1 MVQEESKQ
9 FPQFAT
15 KIEIKLASIKWRFPN
30 RFLCNAEFTVLRDR
44 LFFGLKKQ
52 IRDSIRFR
60 FSDPTI
66 SYSELLRLAREAE
79 VEERGTDS
87 GSKRKSDTTDKPKVS
102 VAVVVESDKV
112 NSADFDKLKS
122 LACKMEEENRKT
134 QILMKDIQDA
144 PRFKEIKG
152 VDLEVDEEAM
162 VMVEVEGMEDDV
174 MVIIKVIAEVEVE
187 PEADVGEEVMVEV
200 ITIKPKIKIREIIK
214 PKVTK
219 IKLRIKNKHMMVI
232 LQSSPL
238 VIIAKD
244 REEIH
249 SVFIVKGVMM
259 ISTIGHS
266 M

>member
-1 MVQEESKQ
+1 M
-9 FPQFAT
+9 
-15 KIEIKLASIKWRFPN
+15 
-30 RFLCNAEFTVLRDR
+30 
-44 LFFGLKKQ
+44 
-52 IRDSIRFR
+52 
-60 FSDPTI
+60 
-66 SYSELLRLAREAE
+66 
-79 VEERGTDS
+79 
-87 GSKRKSDTTDKPKVS
+87 
-102 VAVVVESDKV
+102 
-112 NSADFDKLKS
+112 
-122 LACKMEEENRKT
+122 
-134 QILMKDIQDA
+134 
-144 PRFKEIKG
+144 
-152 VDLEVDEEAM
+152 DLEVDEEAM

-259 ISTIGHS
+259 ISTLAIQCDWLKAILDDWHAHLNATGH
-266 M
+266 